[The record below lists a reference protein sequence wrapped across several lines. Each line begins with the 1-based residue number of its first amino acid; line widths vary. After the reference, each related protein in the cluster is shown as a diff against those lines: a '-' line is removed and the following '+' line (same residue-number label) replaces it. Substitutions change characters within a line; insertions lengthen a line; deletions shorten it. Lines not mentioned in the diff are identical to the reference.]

1 LKKQDKIGET
11 KMSEKKSVELLVN
24 GGQANAGPPLGPALG
39 PLGVNVMAIV
49 VKINELTKDYAGMKV
64 PVKITVDTEDKSFE
78 VTVGTPT
85 ASALIVAELKV
96 EKGSGTPNTVKIGNL
111 SMEQMVRIAKIKGP
125 QLLSPTLKKA
135 TKEMLGTCVSLG
147 VTVEGKDPREVQKEI
162 DAGTYEA
169 LFGTE

>member
-1 LKKQDKIGET
+1 
-11 KMSEKKSVELLVN
+11 MSEKKSVELLVN

-39 PLGVNVMAIV
+39 PLGVNIMAIV
-49 VKINELTKDYAGMKV
+49 NKINELTKDYAGMKV
-64 PVKITVDTEDKSFE
+64 PVKITVNTEDKSFE
-78 VTVGTPT
+78 VNVGTPT